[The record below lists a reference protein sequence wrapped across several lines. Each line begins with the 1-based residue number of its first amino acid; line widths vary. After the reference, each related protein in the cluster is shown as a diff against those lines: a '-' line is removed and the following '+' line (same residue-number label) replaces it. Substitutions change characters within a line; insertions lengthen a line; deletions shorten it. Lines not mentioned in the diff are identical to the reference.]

1 MGHHALFTIQAPQE
15 MLTFS
20 VMQVPLVFRAQGKN
34 YVDSLQPN
42 EAMPYAWD
50 EPTLLTKLRVQAKIT
65 GRQESRVADYALDDL
80 GEAPMMLLPTQ
91 DGERKEDKAAKR
103 LYRTLSTDL
112 PDDLKQKLVSLL
124 AAEFSKKVCSY
135 YNS

>member
-1 MGHHALFTIQAPQE
+1 M
-15 MLTFS
+15 
-20 VMQVPLVFRAQGKN
+20 
-34 YVDSLQPN
+34 DSLQPN

-50 EPTLLTKLRVQAKIT
+50 EPTMLTKLRVQAKIT

-124 AAEFSKKVCSY
+124 AAEFSKKVSA
-135 YNS
+135 NERL

>member
-1 MGHHALFTIQAPQE
+1 M
-15 MLTFS
+15 
-20 VMQVPLVFRAQGKN
+20 
-34 YVDSLQPN
+34 
-42 EAMPYAWD
+42 
-50 EPTLLTKLRVQAKIT
+50 LTKLRVQAKIT

-91 DGERKEDKAAKR
+91 DGERKEDKTAKR

-124 AAEFSKKVCSY
+124 AAEFSKKVRGYFFNYDQWYIFEIIIACIDAGLRDCIR
-135 YNS
+135 